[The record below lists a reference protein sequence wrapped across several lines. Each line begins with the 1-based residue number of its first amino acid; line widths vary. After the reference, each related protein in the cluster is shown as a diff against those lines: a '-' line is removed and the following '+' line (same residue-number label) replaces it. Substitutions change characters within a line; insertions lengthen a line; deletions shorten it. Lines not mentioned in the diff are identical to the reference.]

1 MSDTS
6 EVISTIIERMK
17 NDATLAVVCRDSRLE
32 AEFREALSNMT
43 PRLVDSYV
51 LHMLHHGT
59 AIRIVQSSHDDSY
72 MIRHATASWYEVQP
86 DRTLI
91 WLDDLMEIRQ
101 DFTPPPDLSILLGGA
116 L

>member
-32 AEFREALSNMT
+32 EEFREALSNMT
-43 PRLVDSYV
+43 PRLMDSCV
-51 LHMLHHGT
+51 LHVLRWGE
-59 AIRIVQSSHDDSY
+59 AVRIVQSSYDDSY
-72 MIRHATASWYEVQP
+72 AIRHATASWYEAQP

-91 WLDDLMEIRQ
+91 WLDDLVEIRQ
-101 DFTPPPDLSILLGGA
+101 DFTSPPDLSILLGGA

>member
-6 EVISTIIERMK
+6 EVISTIIEHMK
-17 NDATLAVVCRDSRLE
+17 NDATLAVACSDLRLE
-32 AEFREALSNMT
+32 AEFRKALSNMT
-43 PRLVDSYV
+43 PRLMDSYV
-51 LHMLHHGT
+51 LSVLHHKE
-59 AIRIVQSSHDDSY
+59 AVRIVQSTYDGSY
-72 MIRHATASWYEVQP
+72 MLRHATASWYEAQP

-91 WLDDLMEIRQ
+91 WLDDLIEIRQ